1 MPRRTIR
8 KPTRWSPEEW
18 DRIEEAAHACGVPPL
33 RYIREA
39 ALRWPLPEG
48 TAPAPRPTEATDR
61 ADEAAN
67 QLGRILNNLR
77 QLVRVAE
84 LDGDRGGAAVLL
96 DAAGQVED
104 AVLRL
109 PSALRRDTA
118 DALARLV
125 EAGIGLNALAHR
137 VNGSGEL
144 PSKVDLLE
152 ALMEVDAA
160 VRALVP

>member
-1 MPRRTIR
+1 LPRRTIR

-18 DRIEEAAHACGVPPL
+18 DRIEEAAHACGVAPL

-39 ALRWPLPEG
+39 ALRCPFPEG

-67 QLGRILNNLR
+67 QLGRILNNVR

-84 LDGDRGGAAVLL
+84 LDGDCGGAAVLL

-118 DALARLV
+118 DALASLV
-125 EAGIGLNALAHR
+125 EAGIGLNTLAHR
-137 VNGSGEL
+137 ANCTEEV
-144 PSKVDLLE
+144 PSKGDLFV
-152 ALMEVDAA
+152 ALMEVEAA

>member
-8 KPTRWSPEEW
+8 KPTRWFPEEW
-18 DRIEEAAHACGVPPL
+18 DHIEIAAHACGVPPL

-39 ALRWPLPEG
+39 ALRCPLPEG
-48 TAPAPRPTEATDR
+48 TVPAPRPTEAADR

-84 LDGDRGGAAVLL
+84 QGGDHGGTDVLL

-109 PSALRRDTA
+109 PSALRREMA
-118 DALARLV
+118 DALAKLV

-137 VNGSGEL
+137 ANGTGEL
-144 PSKVDLLE
+144 PSNGILFE
-152 ALMEVDAA
+152 ALMEVEAG

>member
-18 DRIEEAAHACGVPPL
+18 DRIEIAAHACGVPPL
-33 RYIREA
+33 RYVREA
-39 ALRWPLPEG
+39 ALRCPLPEG
-48 TAPAPRPTEATDR
+48 TVPVPRPTEATDR
-61 ADEAAN
+61 ADEAASEF
-67 QLGRILNNLR
+67 GRILNNLR

-84 LDGDRGGAAVLL
+84 LDGDCGSAAVLT

-109 PSALRRDTA
+109 PSALRHDTD
-118 DALARLV
+118 DALAMLIL
-125 EAGIGLNALAHR
+125 AGIGLNALAHR
-137 VNGSGEL
+137 ANGVGEL
-144 PSKVDLLE
+144 PSKGDLFV
-152 ALMEVDAA
+152 ALMEVEAA

>member
-1 MPRRTIR
+1 MPPRTIR

-39 ALRWPLPEG
+39 ALRCPLPEG
-48 TAPAPRPTEATDR
+48 AAPVPRPTEATVR

-96 DAAGQVED
+96 DAAGQVEE

-109 PSALRRDTA
+109 PSVLRRDTA
-118 DALARLV
+118 DALASLV

-137 VNGSGEL
+137 ANGTEEL
-144 PSKVDLLE
+144 PSKVDLLA
-152 ALMEVDAA
+152 ALMEVEAA
-160 VRALVP
+160 VQALVP